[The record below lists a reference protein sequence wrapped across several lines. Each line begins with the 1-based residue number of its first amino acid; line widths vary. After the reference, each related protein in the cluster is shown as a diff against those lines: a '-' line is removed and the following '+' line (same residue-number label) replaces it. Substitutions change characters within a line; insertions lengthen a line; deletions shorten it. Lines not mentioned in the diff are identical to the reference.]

1 MVKKLHLNEN
11 VQNHFL
17 LLEPDWNK
25 QVYIV
30 RDEADSVQEI
40 KTLAQEWCDSDR
52 FRIPTEHRKGH
63 DIIYYGYCPETKKV
77 YLPRWYTKADVEPF
91 NYNWEIYGIEDYIT
105 EDVQSNNYYNSREYY
120 RSPEYAESGDW
131 YATMWNGYIDEPYTC
146 ACCGRKFPAG
156 RNDVYL
162 DGYEPDGMH
171 FIYRLTKENRDGNG
185 INYDPYNLP
194 PEDSEGSIF
203 KVVVCNEN
211 DDEGYYWRNFC
222 RNCWPKL
229 TKYSPEELANKFE
242 PGDKLL

>member
-1 MVKKLHLNEN
+1 MVRKLHL
-11 VQNHFL
+11 
-17 LLEPDWNK
+17 K
-25 QVYIV
+25 
-30 RDEADSVQEI
+30 EAE
-40 KTLAQEWCDSDR
+40 SD
-52 FRIPTEHRKGH
+52 
-63 DIIYYGYCPETKKV
+63 
-77 YLPRWYTKADVEPF
+77 
-91 NYNWEIYGIEDYIT
+91 
-105 EDVQSNNYYNSREYY
+105 NYYNSLDYY

-146 ACCGRKFPAG
+146 ACCGRKFPTG

-229 TKYSPEELANKFE
+229 TKYSPEELADKFE